1 MKFKVCISVLIIIVV
16 AIIVFSKI
24 NRRAFAPAEDFPREA
39 LVYVQISNLPA
50 FIRLWNES
58 KLKEKYTASENFS
71 DFTNGHLGL
80 KLASRWQEFN
90 DATGFPFDLETLG
103 DLTENQASV
112 ALYDIG
118 KLEFVFIAPM
128 REELFAATKFVQ
140 NQDNFSEETLE
151 DGTIVYRANV
161 EADRGR
167 QRQELIF
174 TNAKGRFVLATSEKL
189 LAETLG
195 NINGNKSK
203 NRLADEPSF
212 KILSGKIE
220 PHTATVWVN
229 QTVLNEDYYF
239 KRYWLM
245 SDVENLK
252 NIRAGIFDFE
262 MTEEKL
268 IERRRFL
275 LNQAIAS
282 SPVTTAQTA
291 EMIAFLPENI
301 PFYRLQS
308 ANPTT
313 IDEAIE
319 NTIFARR
326 EPEPERGDNRFYYS
340 SFDVYEDD
348 SYRNYYSPG
357 EEFDESID
365 ESDED
370 EKIKRRETNVDFS
383 KLIQLANPKAIL
395 TFTEPKVLPAPMF
408 IEFRHG
414 AIFQLASPANFNRE
428 LFESETEKKLL
439 AQILIS
445 APNIR
450 LNWETKT
457 GKDATWREL
466 KLPMLEWKIAYMLRG
481 SELILTDNADFL
493 PEIVAAGNSQ
503 PYKKQD
509 SPLDALTVLNLD
521 QRENAYDRIFAELA
535 GKKAANKFFTGN
547 IKSLLDSVSDV
558 KKIEI
563 REHYIQ
569 NILDEEII
577 ADYK

>member
-1 MKFKVCISVLIIIVV
+1 VSVGV
-16 AIIVFSKI
+16 ALIVFSKI
-24 NRRAFAPAEDFPREA
+24 NRKAFAPAEDFPREA
-39 LVYVQISNLPA
+39 LVYVQISDLPA

-58 KLKEKYTASENFS
+58 KFKEKYKGSENFR

-80 KLASRWQEFN
+80 KLAKRWQEFSG
-90 DATGFPFDLETLG
+90 ASGFSLDLETLG
-103 DLTENQASV
+103 GLTENQASV

-118 KLEFVFIAPM
+118 KIEFVFIAPM
-128 REELFAATKFVQ
+128 RDELFAATKFVQ
-140 NQDNFSEETLE
+140 NQNNFSEETLE
-151 DGTIVYRANV
+151 DGTVLYRASV

-174 TNAKGRFVLATSEKL
+174 TNVKGRFVLATSEKL

-203 NRLADEPSF
+203 NRLTDEPSF
-212 KILSGKIE
+212 RVLSEKIE

-239 KRYWLM
+239 KHYWLM

-262 MTEEKL
+262 MREEKL
-268 IERRRFL
+268 VERRRFL
-275 LNQAIAS
+275 LNQAVAS
-282 SPVTTAQTA
+282 SPVAAAQAA
-291 EMIAFLPENI
+291 EMLAFLPENI

-308 ANPTT
+308 ADTKT

-326 EPEPERGDNRFYYS
+326 DADTQGGGGNRFYYP
-340 SFDVYEDD
+340 SFDVYDDD

-357 EEFDESID
+357 EEFGESID
-365 ESDED
+365 EADED
-370 EKIKRRETNVDFS
+370 ETVERRETDVDFS
-383 KLIQLANPKAIL
+383 KLIQAANPKAVL
-395 TFTEPKVLPAPMF
+395 TFTEPRVLPAPLF
-408 IEFRHG
+408 IEFRRG
-414 AIFQLASPANFNRE
+414 AIFRLASPADFNRE
-428 LFESETEKKLL
+428 RFESETEKKLL
-439 AQILIS
+439 AQMLIS
-445 APNIR
+445 APDAR

-457 GKDATWREL
+457 GKDASWREL
-466 KLPMLEWKIAYMLRG
+466 KLPMLEWKIAYTLRG
-481 SELILTDNADFL
+481 SDLILTDDADFL
-493 PEIVAAGNSQ
+493 TEIVVAGSIQ
-503 PYKKQD
+503 SDKKQD

-521 QRENAYDRIFAELA
+521 RRENAYDRIFAELA

-547 IKSLLDSVSDV
+547 IKSLLDSVSDI

-563 REHYIQ
+563 REHYRQ